1 MFVIFLS
8 VSRVAFNYIASLING
23 LHKFTAIETG
33 RCANMRIIQ
42 NATEPT
48 SESENKKEASNGN
61 STNDDSN
68 GNGIGSSGSSS
79 SIRSTPQVR
88 EPEHLNRFVV
98 VVIAIAKAK
107 MMLEALVGKRC

>member
-42 NATEPT
+42 NATEPM
-48 SESENKKEASNGN
+48 SESENKREA
-61 STNDDSN
+61 
-68 GNGIGSSGSSS
+68 
-79 SIRSTPQVR
+79 
-88 EPEHLNRFVV
+88 NRT
-98 VVIAIAKAK
+98 ATAQMTTAMAKALAAAAAAAAHRK
-107 MMLEALVGKRC
+107 